1 MSAKK
6 LFPYHNRMLDA
17 QQIADMCYPK
27 LRRQL
32 VLKLLAK
39 EGTTVQDV
47 LEYDTT
53 VSVINGRKKARAVN
67 KQNGND
73 FQVKEEA

>member
-6 LFPYHNRMLDA
+6 LFPYQDRMLDA

-27 LRRQL
+27 LRKQL

-53 VSVINGRKKARAVN
+53 VSVINGRRKARAAN
-67 KQNGND
+67 KQNSND
-73 FQVKEEA
+73 FQVTE

>member
-6 LFPYHNRMLDA
+6 LFEHNGIMLDA
-17 QQIADMCYPK
+17 QEIGDQCYPK
-27 LRRQL
+27 LRKQL

-47 LEYDTT
+47 LNYSTT
-53 VSVINGRKKARAVN
+53 TSVLNARKKARATN
-67 KQNGND
+67 KKLNND
-73 FQVKEEA
+73 FQITDT